1 MTGPPPGA
9 AAGQAC
15 GVSGVELISHRVLPG
30 KALLDNIDG
39 ACSVPAP
46 PLQYLPLGPSYSG
59 AFYSHARRRNVGYT
73 IAYPPGHRPGG
84 ALPLVV
90 MLHGFGG
97 ILRAG
102 HDIVF
107 LQADRDLAEA
117 GHDLTAGYTWDRGLP
132 EIDALFL
139 EWRWPIPRRN
149 TLRAA
154 PPGTPVTCT
163 AKTSS
168 WPLTRSAASSSPVVW
183 DKDLQLPAS
192 DPLRRMPQVTV
203 CEAALF
209 PPSGAVRLLFP
220 ACDAVLDAADP
231 AALAT
236 APRPLPLAYAGNQY
250 DRDEAF
256 GRFFAPAAACF
267 RHRVAGKWTR
277 TAAWP
282 QVNFTGR
289 CPFPEVGRLY
299 RTALATVLLVPG
311 RYARAGQMTQ
321 RLAEA
326 VLAGCLPITP
336 AAIAGAATFTPPIL
350 HAADGQQVI
359 DRIQHLRAIA
369 GTAAHASM
377 IARCLEHL
385 SLFRLSRQVAALDH
399 VLSR

>member
-1 MTGPPPGA
+1 VGDPVRIGYSFWGFLGPGITDTPDG
-9 AAGQAC
+9 GR
-15 GVSGVELISHRVLPG
+15 SHRRTL
-30 KALLDNIDG
+30 ID
-39 ACSVPAP
+39 
-46 PLQYLPLGPSYSG
+46 
-59 AFYSHARRRNVGYT
+59 
-73 IAYPPGHRPGG
+73 
-84 ALPLVV
+84 
-90 MLHGFGG
+90 G

-117 GHDLTAGYTWDRGLP
+117 GHDLTADYTWDRGLP

-149 TLRAA
+149 TTACGAA
-154 PPGTPVTCT
+154 GHTCDLHRQDELLAAYT
-163 AKTSS
+163 LGRKL
-168 WPLTRSAASSSPVVW
+168 LTVVW

-203 CEAALF
+203 CEAALL
-209 PPSGAVRLLFP
+209 PRPGAVRLLFP
-220 ACDAVLDAADP
+220 VCDAVLDAADP
-231 AALAT
+231 AALAA

-289 CPFPEVGRLY
+289 CPFPEVERLY

-385 SLFRLSRQVAALDH
+385 SLFRLSRQVAVLDH
-399 VLSR
+399 VLGR